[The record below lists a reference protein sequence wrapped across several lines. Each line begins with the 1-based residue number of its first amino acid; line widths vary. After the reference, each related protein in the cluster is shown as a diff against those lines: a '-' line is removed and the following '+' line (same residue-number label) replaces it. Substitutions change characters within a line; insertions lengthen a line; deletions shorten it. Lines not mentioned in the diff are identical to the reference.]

1 MSAPHSAFRALRAL
15 PRHMRRL
22 LGIADRAAADASTSA
37 VVSFRCNV
45 CGADC
50 RAAPAAISRETISC
64 HGCGSTV
71 RFRAIVHLLTTEL
84 FGRSIA
90 LPDLNRRNDISG
102 IGLSDFGPYARQ
114 LEDKLDYV
122 NTYYHAQPRLDIT
135 DVPADRNAAYDFII
149 ASDVFEHVAPPVSR
163 AFANARRLL
172 RPGGVV
178 IFTVPFTLE
187 AATIEHFPDLHD
199 YRLLETP
206 QGWRL
211 ENRTVDGR
219 RQVYDDLIFHGG
231 AGSTLEMRLF
241 SRAALE
247 REFAQAGFS
256 RMRIAGEPCPE
267 FGIAWHEPWSLP
279 VVAYA

>member
-1 MSAPHSAFRALRAL
+1 MSAAHSAFRALRSL

-22 LGIADRAAADASTSA
+22 LGIADRASTDASA
-37 VVSFRCNV
+37 LVAFRCNI

-50 RAAPAAISRETISC
+50 RAALATISRESISC
-64 HGCGSTV
+64 RECGSTV
-71 RFRAIVHLLTTEL
+71 RFRAIAHLLTTEL

-90 LPDLNRRNDISG
+90 LPDLERRKDICG

-114 LEDKLDYV
+114 LEDKLDYT
-122 NTYYHAQPRLDIT
+122 NTYYHGEPRLDIT
-135 DVPADRNAAYDFII
+135 DVPADRVAAYDFII

-163 AFANARRLL
+163 AFANAHTLL
-172 RPGGVV
+172 KPGGVM

-187 AATIEHFPDLHD
+187 AETIEHFPDLHE

-211 ENRTVDGR
+211 ENRTADGR
-219 RQVYDDLIFHGG
+219 QQVYDRLIFHGG
-231 AGSTLEMRLF
+231 AGLTLEMRVF

-256 RMRIAGEPCPE
+256 RVRIAGEAYPE
-267 FGIAWHEPWSLP
+267 FGIVWPEPWSVP
-279 VVAYA
+279 MVAYA